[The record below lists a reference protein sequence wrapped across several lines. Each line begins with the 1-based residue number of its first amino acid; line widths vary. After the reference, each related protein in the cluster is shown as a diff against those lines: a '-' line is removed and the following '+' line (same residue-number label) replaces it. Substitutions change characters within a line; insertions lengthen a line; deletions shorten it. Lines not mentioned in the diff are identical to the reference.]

1 MMRDTVILSIFF
13 GTAGGLVYDTI
24 YDKSAT
30 KQVYGQILLGTET
43 LFKDIWGAGKTVV
56 SDVYNHSPSK
66 EAIGNLISTPAQ
78 AAWTAFQTVVSDVY
92 KNSPSKEAI
101 GNLISNSAQGAWTAF
116 QTVVS
121 DVYNNS
127 PSKGAIGELIST
139 PAQAAWT
146 AFQTVVSGTYLGVK
160 TACIDIYSGQ
170 KYVLSDILGEQSNLN
185 GLGTGAVVAGIL
197 SIYSIA
203 TTPLLLISFGAAA
216 LTKSGTKYY
225 TNSPISLSN
234 KDINSS
240 FNKFFNSLNSL
251 NNDKRSIFEEYKN
264 EVFSF
269 NAKNKAAFDNN
280 KKALAEKYLEEID
293 EYVNKFNPG
302 ESDGFCDNSN
312 KVNFFTVLHYV
323 RKANKLQDNDV
334 MSSNHKNIEQPGY
347 KFYQKYYNNNNIK
360 KTFTEICDL
369 RNDLQKYKNDNHI
382 SKDSYQEICSRDK
395 YSNEPLCSDFVK
407 DAFFPE
413 LVDA

>member
-1 MMRDTVILSIFF
+1 MTD
-13 GTAGGLVYDTI
+13 VYD
-24 YDKSAT
+24 
-30 KQVYGQILLGTET
+30 
-43 LFKDIWGAGKTVV
+43 
-56 SDVYNHSPSK
+56 NSPSK
-66 EAIGNLISTPAQ
+66 GAIGNLISTPAQ

-92 KNSPSKEAI
+92 NNSPSKEAI
-101 GNLISNSAQGAWTAF
+101 GNLIS
-116 QTVVS
+116 
-121 DVYNNS
+121 
-127 PSKGAIGELIST
+127 T
-139 PAQAAWT
+139 PAQGAWT

-160 TACIDIYSGQ
+160 TACIDIYSGK

-203 TTPLLLISFGAAA
+203 TTSLLLISFGAAA
-216 LTKSGTKYY
+216 LAKSVTEYY

-234 KDINSS
+234 KYINSS
-240 FNKFFNSLNSL
+240 FNKFYELL
-251 NNDKRSIFEEYKN
+251 DKDKQSIFEEYKN

-269 NAKNKAAFDNN
+269 NKKNKAAFENN
-280 KKALAEKYLEEID
+280 KETLAEKYLEEID

-302 ESDGFCDNSN
+302 ESDDFCHNSN
-312 KVNFFTVLHYV
+312 NVNLFTVLHYV
-323 RKANKLQDNDV
+323 RKASQLQDNDV
-334 MSSNHKNIEQPGY
+334 MSSNLKNIGQPGY
-347 KFYQKYYNNNNIK
+347 KFYQKYYDNNNIK

-369 RNDLQKYKNDNHI
+369 RNDLQQYQRYNNI

>member
-1 MMRDTVILSIFF
+1 MVRDTVILSIFF

-43 LFKDIWGAGKTVV
+43 PFKDIWGAGKTVV
-56 SDVYNHSPSK
+56 SDVYN
-66 EAIGNLISTPAQ
+66 
-78 AAWTAFQTVVSDVY
+78 
-92 KNSPSKEAI
+92 
-101 GNLISNSAQGAWTAF
+101 
-116 QTVVS
+116 
-121 DVYNNS
+121 NS
-127 PSKGAIGELIST
+127 PSKGAIGNLIST

-160 TACIDIYSGQ
+160 TSCIDIYSGQ

-225 TNSPISLSN
+225 TNLPISLSN

-240 FNKFFNSLNSL
+240 FNKFFNSLNEY
-251 NNDKRSIFEEYKN
+251 KQSIFEEYKN